1 VSAPT
6 TVIRDARPVDLP
18 ALRSV
23 FERASLSNAGDRAAL
38 RAHPEALEFP
48 WPTAPSARCRVAV
61 AVPDAGVVGF
71 ATTTEADGV
80 VELVD
85 LFVDP
90 DHMRQGVARS
100 LVDDVVAWAR
110 ATGARR
116 IGVDGNP
123 HARGFYEAVG
133 FVVEGEVST
142 EFGPGLRL
150 GFIL

>member
-6 TVIRDARPVDLP
+6 AVIRDARPVDLP

-38 RAHPEALEFP
+38 QAHPDALEFS
-48 WPTAPSARCRVAV
+48 WPTAPSARCRVAFDV
-61 AVPDAGVVGF
+61 LDAGVVGF
-71 ATTTEADGV
+71 ATTTEVDGV

-90 DHMRQGVARS
+90 DRMRQGVARS

-110 ATGARR
+110 ANSARR

-150 GFIL
+150 GLIL

>member
-1 VSAPT
+1 M
-6 TVIRDARPVDLP
+6 IRDARPVDLP

-38 RAHPEALEFP
+38 RAHPEALEFS

-61 AVPDAGVVGF
+61 FDAGVVGF

-90 DHMRQGVARS
+90 DRMRQGVARS

-110 ATGARR
+110 ASSARR

-133 FVVEGEVST
+133 FAVEGEVST

-150 GFIL
+150 GLIL

>member
-1 VSAPT
+1 MSRPT
-6 TVIRDARPVDLP
+6 AAIRDASRADLP

-38 RAHPEALEFP
+38 AAHPQALQFS
-48 WPTAPSARCRVAV
+48 WPTARSARCRVAV
-61 AVPDAGVVGF
+61 DALDGGVVGF
-71 ATTTEADGV
+71 ATTTQADGA

-90 DHMRQGVARS
+90 DRMRQGIARS

-110 ATGARR
+110 TGGAHR

-133 FVVEGEVST
+133 FVVEGHVST

-150 GFIL
+150 GLIL

>member
-1 VSAPT
+1 MSRPT
-6 TVIRDARPVDLP
+6 AVIRDARPADLP

-38 RAHPEALEFP
+38 AAHPEALEFS
-48 WPTAPSARCRVAV
+48 WPTEPSARCRVAV
-61 AVPDAGVVGF
+61 DVPDAGVVGF
-71 ATTTEADGV
+71 ATTTAADGA

-90 DHMRQGVARS
+90 DRMRRGIARS
-100 LVDDVVAWAR
+100 LVDDAVAWAR
-110 ATGARR
+110 AGGAHR

-123 HARGFYEAVG
+123 HARGFYEAVS
-133 FVVEGEVST
+133 FVVEGHVST

-150 GFIL
+150 ALIL

>member
-1 VSAPT
+1 MSAPT
-6 TVIRDARPVDLP
+6 ALIRDARAVDLP

-38 RAHPEALEFP
+38 QAHPEALEFS
-48 WPTAPSARCRVAV
+48 WPTAPGARCRVAV
-61 AVPDAGVVGF
+61 DTLGAGVVGF

-90 DHMRQGVARS
+90 DRTRQGIARS

-110 ATGARR
+110 ANGAHR
-116 IGVDGNP
+116 IAVDGNP

-150 GFIL
+150 GLVL